1 MNEFDDL
8 FDEKQETEYSSQN
21 AQQHIDDFNKH
32 VNLQQ
37 KNGILLLIY
46 VGLMIL
52 FTFGSA
58 IYTSIAFPNTED
70 ILNHIEIMV
79 EPDFTATDN
88 NDDETNPYTLTFTA
102 ILQNNSD
109 KNLPVAYIEMELSD
123 DASNTLTYRLQ
134 TTNLVAGD
142 TATLTDTINTNFV
155 PTSVSTTKVGFDY
168 SGEFYTIV
176 GLLPIMFSAI
186 LFLIVDREAFAY
198 DAKRF
203 KQSVKRHI
211 GKILIGFAFVWAAL
225 MLASYILD
233 LLGVSGTSEN
243 EMTIQSMF
251 SSNPLQ
257 LVLLFLLLCVFTPIT
272 EEIIFRKVV
281 FNYVESKTNYI
292 WGIVASG
299 LIFGLM
305 HVISYGDFIQSIPY
319 VLMGLVFGY
328 IYYEAKK
335 NIFVTIGVHFINNFI
350 SFILYAF
357 AAYGLYSF

>member
-8 FDEKQETEYSSQN
+8 FDEEKKTDLPSQD
-21 AQQHIDDFNKH
+21 AQKHIDEFDNH

-46 VGLMIL
+46 VGMMIL

-58 IYTSIAFPNTED
+58 IYTRIAFPNTQD
-70 ILNHIEIMV
+70 ILDNITIV
-79 EPDFTATDN
+79 QEPDFTFVDN
-88 NDDETNPYTLTFTA
+88 GSDTNQYTLNFTA
-102 ILQNNSD
+102 SIANNSD

-123 DASNTLTYRLQ
+123 VTGDTLTYRLQ
-134 TTNLVAGD
+134 TTNLGAGD
-142 TATLTDTINTNFV
+142 TALMTDSINTNFV
-155 PTSVSTTKVGFDY
+155 PTSLNITKVGFDY
-168 SGEFYTIV
+168 SREFYTIV

-203 KQSVKRHI
+203 GKSVKRHI
-211 GKILIGFAFVWAAL
+211 GKILIGFVFVWAAL
-225 MLASYILD
+225 MLASFILNQ
-233 LLGVSGTSEN
+233 LGVSGTSEN

-251 SSNPLQ
+251 SANPLQ

-272 EEIIFRKVV
+272 EEVIFRKVV
-281 FNYVESKTNYI
+281 FNFVESRTNYI
-292 WGIVASG
+292 WGIAASG
-299 LIFGLM
+299 LIFGMM
-305 HVISYGDFIQSIPY
+305 HVISYGDFVQSIPY
-319 VLMGLVFGY
+319 VFMGLVFGY

-350 SFILYAF
+350 SFVLYAF